1 MYYRP
6 TFLCRHY
13 FWQCVSSGYILNYI
27 WEILDTT
34 GSVIWSD
41 TLNND
46 SIAIFPLI
54 SDISSML
61 LGQQTQANP
70 IGYLDY
76 YIQLTVNNCCGS
88 HTTIDTFTVRPS
100 PRVEFQPYQ
109 SGVSLSC
116 TDSNTY
122 LIAGFPVQLI
132 LNNYIDMVN
141 TDYII
146 IDWGDGT
153 PTDSLYPY
161 WYSFL
166 VTHLILL
173 TNGEVLFKIMVFH
186 ILIYLHLT
194 QALKYVFVGLQ

>member
-1 MYYRP
+1 
-6 TFLCRHY
+6 
-13 FWQCVSSGYILNYI
+13 
-27 WEILDTT
+27 
-34 GSVIWSD
+34 
-41 TLNND
+41 
-46 SIAIFPLI
+46 
-54 SDISSML
+54 ML

-109 SGVSLSC
+109 YSVSLSC

-141 TDYII
+141 TDYVI
-146 IDWGDGT
+146 IDWGDG
-153 PTDSLYPY
+153 
-161 WYSFL
+161 
-166 VTHLILL
+166 I
-173 TNGEVLFKIMVFH
+173 
-186 ILIYLHLT
+186 
-194 QALKYVFVGLQ
+194 